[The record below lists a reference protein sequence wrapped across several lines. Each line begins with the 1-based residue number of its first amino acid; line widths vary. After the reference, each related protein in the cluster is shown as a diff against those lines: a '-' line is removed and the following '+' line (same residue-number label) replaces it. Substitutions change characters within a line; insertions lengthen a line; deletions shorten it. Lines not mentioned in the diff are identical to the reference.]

1 MNLLFFL
8 TPKQDVLYIYE
19 DFTLRQTLEKWANQR
34 FATIP
39 VLKRNGEYVGT
50 ITEGDILW
58 GIKNL
63 HGLDLEASEDVPIS
77 SFPRRRDYKAVT
89 VTTDMPSLLQ
99 AAIDQFMSSYATDT
113 QITDRAVENGDTV
126 NLTYTGSID
135 GQVFEGGSAENQDYT
150 AGSDELI
157 DDFLTQIIGAMP
169 GDTVKVQVTFPDPYT
184 PNTDLSGKQAVFDT
198 TINYIHG
205 DAQPPELTEDFVTN
219 YLSYYYGYTSV
230 EDMRQKISAQLLE
243 EQKYNYV
250 LDWLYD
256 NCTFQPVPEQLVQDQ
271 LTILDTELANAA
283 NGYGITLDE
292 LAAKY
297 GADSVDALK
306 EAHRPQLENMI
317 RQNLMCQALAQDAG
331 ITVDQDAVDEYF
343 AQQGVNDCTA
353 LMKSY
358 GKGYIY
364 QGVRTELVAQYL
376 MEHVAAE

>member
-1 MNLLFFL
+1 MNHSLRRAAACLAAVFLLTGCQGAASSSASASSEAEINQEMPDYSLGL
-8 TPKQDVLYIYE
+8 TDEGLFDGVDVTACVTLPDYQQVPSGEAFTTVSEE
-19 DFTLRQTLEKWANQR
+19 D
-34 FATIP
+34 
-39 VLKRNGEYVGT
+39 
-50 ITEGDILW
+50 
-58 GIKNL
+58 
-63 HGLDLEASEDVPIS
+63 
-77 SFPRRRDYKAVT
+77 
-89 VTTDMPSLLQ
+89 LQ
-99 AAIDQFMSSYATDT
+99 AAIDQFMSSYAADT
-113 QITDRAVENGDTV
+113 QITDRAVED
-126 NLTYTGSID
+126 
-135 GQVFEGGSAENQDYT
+135 
-150 AGSDELI
+150 
-157 DDFLTQIIGAMP
+157 

-184 PNTDLSGKQAVFDT
+184 PNTDLSGKQAEFDT

-205 DAQPPELTEDFVTN
+205 EAQPPELTEDFVTN

-297 GADSVDALK
+297 GADSVDSLK
-306 EAHRPQLENMI
+306 EAYRPRLENMI

-331 ITVDQDAVDEYF
+331 ITVDQNAVDEYF
-343 AQQGVNDCTA
+343 AQQDVNDCTA

-358 GKGYIY
+358 GKGYIS

>member
-1 MNLLFFL
+1 M
-8 TPKQDVLYIYE
+8 
-19 DFTLRQTLEKWANQR
+19 
-34 FATIP
+34 
-39 VLKRNGEYVGT
+39 
-50 ITEGDILW
+50 
-58 GIKNL
+58 
-63 HGLDLEASEDVPIS
+63 
-77 SFPRRRDYKAVT
+77 
-89 VTTDMPSLLQ
+89 
-99 AAIDQFMSSYATDT
+99 
-113 QITDRAVENGDTV
+113 
-126 NLTYTGSID
+126 
-135 GQVFEGGSAENQDYT
+135 
-150 AGSDELI
+150 
-157 DDFLTQIIGAMP
+157 
-169 GDTVKVQVTFPDPYT
+169 
-184 PNTDLSGKQAVFDT
+184 FDT

-283 NGYGITLDE
+283 SGYGITLDE

-306 EAHRPQLENMI
+306 EAYRSQLENMI

>member
-1 MNLLFFL
+1 MPDYSLGLTDEGLFDGV
-8 TPKQDVLYIYE
+8 DVTACVTLPDYRQVPSGEAFTTVSEE
-19 DFTLRQTLEKWANQR
+19 D
-34 FATIP
+34 
-39 VLKRNGEYVGT
+39 
-50 ITEGDILW
+50 
-58 GIKNL
+58 
-63 HGLDLEASEDVPIS
+63 
-77 SFPRRRDYKAVT
+77 
-89 VTTDMPSLLQ
+89 LQ

-113 QITDRAVENGDTV
+113 QITDRAVEDGDTV

-205 DAQPPELTEDFVTN
+205 DARPPELTEDFVTN

-306 EAHRPQLENMI
+306 EAYRPQLENMI

-331 ITVDQDAVDEYF
+331 ITVDQDTVDEYF

>member
-113 QITDRAVENGDTV
+113 QITDRAVEDGDTV

-306 EAHRPQLENMI
+306 EAYRPRLENMI

-331 ITVDQDAVDEYF
+331 ITVDQDTVDEYF

-353 LMKSY
+353 MMKSY

-364 QGVRTELVAQYL
+364 QGVRTELVARYL

>member
-1 MNLLFFL
+1 MKRSLLCAAACLAAAVLL
-8 TPKQDVLYIYE
+8 TGCQGAASSSASASSEAEINQETPDYSLGLTDEGLFDGVDVTACVTLPDYRQVPSGEAFTTVSEE
-19 DFTLRQTLEKWANQR
+19 D
-34 FATIP
+34 
-39 VLKRNGEYVGT
+39 
-50 ITEGDILW
+50 
-58 GIKNL
+58 
-63 HGLDLEASEDVPIS
+63 
-77 SFPRRRDYKAVT
+77 
-89 VTTDMPSLLQ
+89 LQ

-157 DDFLTQIIGAMP
+157 GDFLTQIIGAMP

-198 TINYIHG
+198 IINYIHG

-306 EAHRPQLENMI
+306 ESYRPRLENMI

>member
-1 MNLLFFL
+1 MKRSLLCAAACLAAAVLL
-8 TPKQDVLYIYE
+8 TGCQGAASSSASASSEAEINQEMPDYSLGLTDEGLFDGVDVTACVTLPDYRQVPSGEAFTTVSEE
-19 DFTLRQTLEKWANQR
+19 D
-34 FATIP
+34 
-39 VLKRNGEYVGT
+39 
-50 ITEGDILW
+50 
-58 GIKNL
+58 
-63 HGLDLEASEDVPIS
+63 
-77 SFPRRRDYKAVT
+77 
-89 VTTDMPSLLQ
+89 LQ

-113 QITDRAVENGDTV
+113 QITDRAVEDGDTV

-297 GADSVDALK
+297 GANSVDALK
-306 EAHRPQLENMI
+306 ESYRPRLENMI

-331 ITVDQDAVDEYF
+331 ITVDQDTVDEYF

-376 MEHVAAE
+376 MEHSQAPPRLPASRGPRRS